1 MGGYRPQS
9 VNPCRQGGSYFSE
22 GRFGPTSGW
31 PTTRAELAFGTSVVR
46 TFCVNLTALPNFR
59 MAQVYRPT
67 LIVERRATNGAHPC
81 CSRSKLPARVSAAA
95 RLRQSVSP
103 CGSSLDSR
111 RAWCKKEPAATR
123 RKQLF
128 EHERG
133 QGLDCKV
140 RDPAASRLLIV

>member
-1 MGGYRPQS
+1 MGGSRPQS
-9 VNPCRQGGSYFSE
+9 VNPWRQGGSYFSE
-22 GRFGPTSGW
+22 GRLGPMSEW

-67 LIVERRATNGAHPC
+67 LIVERCSTNGAHLF
-81 CSRSKLPARVSAAA
+81 CSRSKLPYRGSPAA

-103 CGSSLDSR
+103 CGSGLDR
-111 RAWCKKEPAATR
+111 RGAWCKKEPAATR

-128 EHERG
+128 EHESG
-133 QGLDCKV
+133 QGLACKV
-140 RDPAASRLLIV
+140 RDPGAFRLLIV